1 MAIFYYWIH
10 EHHRPPPLPNPHPRL
25 SNRVTFLVKPDCI
38 LIKLVRGRGQSQT
51 MCPLISM
58 IEEFFPGASVEG
70 PLHSVALLC
79 GKCVISYVEP
89 EIAAKLQ

>member
-1 MAIFYYWIH
+1 
-10 EHHRPPPLPNPHPRL
+10 
-25 SNRVTFLVKPDCI
+25 
-38 LIKLVRGRGQSQT
+38 